1 MHLMQASR
9 QQFLRPQYFSRLAVT
24 FVLCFIGGK
33 VGLSVPFT
41 SGNVSPI
48 WPPAGIALAAVLL
61 WGYRMWPSIALAS
74 FLVNFLTP
82 IPRWPTLAIALGST
96 SSALVGAYLL
106 RRFTEFKPSLV
117 RLRDVLGLVTLPA
130 FVGTTL
136 AASAGVTSL
145 FLAGVQP
152 WSNFGSAW
160 LVWWLGDA
168 IGVLI
173 IAPLLLAGGQLGK
186 SVTGFRWIEL
196 LTLSIGLVVTCLAI
210 FGGRMGLAIRDDVLA
225 FVIFPF
231 VIWAAIRFG
240 IAGSTVA
247 SFLTA
252 AIAVWGTAQ
261 GHGPFIERNALHNAA
276 LLQFFIAVTSITGL
290 ILAAVVTERRHIRE
304 AFRDKERALT
314 ALKQAQYSLQEAH
327 DYLETRIGERTAE
340 LAESNLALQAE
351 INERIQTQEALER
364 QTLKL
369 KEQSDLLDLAT
380 DAILIRSLDGTISYW
395 NKGAERL
402 YGWTKQEAVT
412 QGLGKLLQTKFPVPF
427 EEIKLTLFHEGSWE
441 GELVHKTRNGR
452 RITVA
457 SRWTLWRDQNGTPVG
472 WLQINTDITDRK
484 RAEEDLRELSGRLLS
499 LQDEERRRIAREL
512 HDGTGQ
518 NLVALQM
525 NLALIQQRAKELD
538 SNASQML
545 SQCIRL
551 TEQVLEEMRTVSYL
565 LHPPLLDEVGLDFA
579 LQWYVDGFKARSK
592 INVDLNLSPQ
602 VGRLSRDFEMAVFR
616 IVQECLTNIHRHSGS
631 SIAKIQI
638 SRDANQVTLTVAD
651 QGRGMPSEI
660 LTAGTGKMPV
670 MLGVGIRGMR
680 ERVTQ
685 LGGNMRIHSSD
696 SGTVV
701 EVVLPVVEKE
711 ILNATQHAA
720 DVGIAS
726 GTGKKPRH
734 D

>member
-1 MHLMQASR
+1 MQASR

-106 RRFTEFKPSLV
+106 RRFTEFEPSLA

-130 FVGTTL
+130 FASTTL

-168 IGVLI
+168 MGVLI
-173 IAPLLLAGGQLGK
+173 IAPILLAGGQLCK
-186 SVTGFRWIEL
+186 SVTGFRWLEL

-210 FGGRMGLAIRDDVLA
+210 FGGHMGLAVRDDVLA

-290 ILAAVVTERRHIRE
+290 ILAAVVTERRHIGE
-304 AFRDKERALT
+304 AFKDKEKALT

-327 DYLETRIGERTAE
+327 DYLETRIRERTAE

-351 INERIQTQEALER
+351 IKERIQTQEALER

-380 DAILIRSLDGTISYW
+380 DAIFIRSLDGTISYW

-412 QGLGKLLQTKFPVPF
+412 QGLGKLLHTKFPVPF
-427 EEIKLTLFHEGSWE
+427 EEIKLKLFHEGSWE
-441 GELVHKTRNGR
+441 GELVHNTRNGR
-452 RITVA
+452 RLTVA
-457 SRWTLWRDQNGTPVG
+457 SRWTLWRDQDSTPVG

-579 LQWYVDGFKARSK
+579 LQWYLDGFKARSK

-638 SRDANQVTLTVAD
+638 ARDANQVTLTVAD

-680 ERVTQ
+680 ERITQ
-685 LGGNMRIHSSD
+685 LCGNMRIHSSD

-711 ILNATQHAA
+711 ILNVTQHVAE
-720 DVGIAS
+720 VGIAS

>member
-1 MHLMQASR
+1 MQASR

-106 RRFTEFKPSLV
+106 RRFTEFEPSLA

-130 FVGTTL
+130 FASTTL

-168 IGVLI
+168 MGVLI
-173 IAPLLLAGGQLGK
+173 IAPILLAGGQLCK
-186 SVTGFRWIEL
+186 SVTGFRWLEL

-210 FGGRMGLAIRDDVLA
+210 FGGHMGLAVRDDVLA

-290 ILAAVVTERRHIRE
+290 ILAAVVTERRHIGE

-380 DAILIRSLDGTISYW
+380 DAIFIRSLDGSISYW

-412 QGLGKLLQTKFPVPF
+412 QGLGKLLQTKFPVSF
-427 EEIKLTLFHEGSWE
+427 EEIKLNLFNEGSWE

-452 RITVA
+452 RIVVA
-457 SRWTLWRDQNGTPVG
+457 SRWTLWRDQHGTPVG

-538 SNASQML
+538 SNASQVL

-565 LHPPLLDEVGLDFA
+565 LHPPLLDEVGLAFA

-592 INVDLNLSPQ
+592 INVDLNLSPR

-680 ERVTQ
+680 ERITQ
-685 LGGNMRIHSSD
+685 LGGYMRIHSSD

-711 ILNATQHAA
+711 ILNVTQHVAE
-720 DVGIAS
+720 VGIAS